1 MPPKRVTSRRCRSP
15 LDPACRIWHTGT
27 TDMMPERNRQ
37 EDMNE
42 NSGLSGPCLPP
53 ACDAHPRRPGTGRPQ
68 ELLVL
73 VDNAAAS
80 ENVSRFLRRS
90 GFEVS
95 VNQPENALWEVH
107 GLSSATQVEAP
118 EQAPAAAPAAD
129 TESRKT
135 LVLITTDTLG
145 RGDDELGARLME
157 NFLASLPE
165 LGASLWRIV
174 LLNGGVKLAATEGK
188 CLDTLKQ
195 LESNGVSILV
205 CGTCL
210 NFFNLLEAKQVGE
223 TTNMMDVVTSL
234 SLADKVIRP

>member
-1 MPPKRVTSRRCRSP
+1 MKTLDCRG
-15 LDPACRIWHTGT
+15 LACPQPVMRTR
-27 TDMMPERNRQ
+27 DALEQ
-37 EDMNE
+37 E
-42 NSGLSGPCLPP
+42 
-53 ACDAHPRRPGTGRPQ
+53 HPQ
-68 ELLVL
+68 ELLVQ

-80 ENVSRFLRRS
+80 ENVSRFLRRG

-95 VNQPENALWEVH
+95 VSRPGDALWEVR
-107 GLSSATQVEAP
+107 GLAQGAAP
-118 EQAPAAAPAAD
+118 LAPDGEQAPAAA
-129 TESRKT
+129 TEQARKT
-135 LVLITTDTLG
+135 LVLITTETLG

-165 LGASLWRIV
+165 LGPSLWRIV
-174 LLNGGVKLAATEGK
+174 LLNGGVRLASLPGK

-210 NFFNLLEAKQVGE
+210 NFFNLLEARQVGE

-234 SLADKVIRP
+234 ALADKVIRP

>member
-1 MPPKRVTSRRCRSP
+1 MKTLDCRG
-15 LDPACRIWHTGT
+15 LACPQPVMRT
-27 TDMMPERNRQ
+27 R
-37 EDMNE
+37 
-42 NSGLSGPCLPP
+42 
-53 ACDAHPRRPGTGRPQ
+53 DALEQGRPQ

-107 GLSSATQVEAP
+107 GLSSATQVDAP

-188 CLDTLKQ
+188 CLDTLRRCA
-195 LESNGVSILV
+195 GRR
-205 CGTCL
+205 
-210 NFFNLLEAKQVGE
+210 FFLRDLPELLQPAGSQAGGRDHQHDGRGDQPFPGRQGHPALTATPAGRAGKR
-223 TTNMMDVVTSL
+223 L
-234 SLADKVIRP
+234 SLPAHEA

>member
-1 MPPKRVTSRRCRSP
+1 MKTLDCRG
-15 LDPACRIWHTGT
+15 LACPQPVMRTR
-27 TDMMPERNRQ
+27 DALEQ
-37 EDMNE
+37 E
-42 NSGLSGPCLPP
+42 
-53 ACDAHPRRPGTGRPQ
+53 RPQ

-95 VNQPENALWEVH
+95 VSQPESSLWEVR
-107 GLSSATQVEAP
+107 GLGGATQVESP
-118 EQAPAAAPAAD
+118 EQAPAAAPAVD
-129 TESRKT
+129 TENLKT

-165 LGASLWRIV
+165 LGPSLWRIV

-188 CLDTLKQ
+188 CLTLRSVPLFLCPAPDPCRPSK
-195 LESNGVSILV
+195 
-205 CGTCL
+205 
-210 NFFNLLEAKQVGE
+210 NLPAPPAC
-223 TTNMMDVVTSL
+223 SL
-234 SLADKVIRP
+234 MGRALSSSRISAGPGRISPAADRSQRSGSSLQKTLLL

>member
-1 MPPKRVTSRRCRSP
+1 MKTLDCRG
-15 LDPACRIWHTGT
+15 LACPQPVMRTR
-27 TDMMPERNRQ
+27 DALEQ
-37 EDMNE
+37 E
-42 NSGLSGPCLPP
+42 
-53 ACDAHPRRPGTGRPQ
+53 RPQ

-95 VNQPENALWEVH
+95 VSQPESSLWEVR
-107 GLSSATQVEAP
+107 GLGGAAQVESP
-118 EQAPAAAPAAD
+118 EQAPAVD
-129 TESRKT
+129 TENLKT

-165 LGASLWRIV
+165 LGPSLWRIV

-195 LESNGVSILV
+195 LESSGVSILV

-210 NFFNLLEAKQVGE
+210 NFFHLLEAKQVGE

-234 SLADKVIRP
+234 SLAGKVIRP

>member
-1 MPPKRVTSRRCRSP
+1 MKTLDCRG
-15 LDPACRIWHTGT
+15 LACPQPVMRTR
-27 TDMMPERNRQ
+27 DALEQ
-37 EDMNE
+37 E
-42 NSGLSGPCLPP
+42 
-53 ACDAHPRRPGTGRPQ
+53 RPQ

-95 VNQPENALWEVH
+95 ISQPESSLWEVR
-107 GLSSATQVEAP
+107 GLGGAAQVESP

-129 TESRKT
+129 TENLKT

-165 LGASLWRIV
+165 LGPSLWRIV

-195 LESNGVSILV
+195 LESSGVSILV
-205 CGTCL
+205 LRHLPELLPPAGSQAGGRDHQHDGCGDQPFPGRQGHPALT
-210 NFFNLLEAKQVGE
+210 ATPAGRAGKR
-223 TTNMMDVVTSL
+223 L
-234 SLADKVIRP
+234 SLPAHEA

>member
-1 MPPKRVTSRRCRSP
+1 MHATCGKSS
-15 LDPACRIWHTGT
+15 
-27 TDMMPERNRQ
+27 
-37 EDMNE
+37 
-42 NSGLSGPCLPP
+42 LPP
-53 ACDAHPRRPGTGRPQ
+53 PSG
-68 ELLVL
+68 
-73 VDNAAAS
+73 NI
-80 ENVSRFLRRS
+80 SRFLRRS

>member
-1 MPPKRVTSRRCRSP
+1 MKTLDCRG
-15 LDPACRIWHTGT
+15 LACPQPVMRT
-27 TDMMPERNRQ
+27 R
-37 EDMNE
+37 
-42 NSGLSGPCLPP
+42 
-53 ACDAHPRRPGTGRPQ
+53 DALEQGRPQ

-90 GFEVS
+90 GVEVS

-157 NFLASLPE
+157 SFLAACPSRGPPCGE
-165 LGASLWRIV
+165 SCCSTAASSWRPRRASAWI
-174 LLNGGVKLAATEGK
+174 
-188 CLDTLKQ
+188 
-195 LESNGVSILV
+195 
-205 CGTCL
+205 
-210 NFFNLLEAKQVGE
+210 
-223 TTNMMDVVTSL
+223 
-234 SLADKVIRP
+234 P

>member
-1 MPPKRVTSRRCRSP
+1 MKTLDCRG
-15 LDPACRIWHTGT
+15 LACPQPVMRTR
-27 TDMMPERNRQ
+27 DALEQ
-37 EDMNE
+37 E
-42 NSGLSGPCLPP
+42 
-53 ACDAHPRRPGTGRPQ
+53 RPQ

-95 VNQPENALWEVH
+95 ISQPESSLWEVR
-107 GLSSATQVEAP
+107 GLGGAAQVKSP
-118 EQAPAAAPAAD
+118 EQAAAPAAD
-129 TESRKT
+129 TENRKT

-165 LGASLWRIV
+165 LGPSLWRIV

-195 LESNGVSILV
+195 LESCGVSILV

-210 NFFNLLEAKQVGE
+210 NFFHLLEAKQVGE

-234 SLADKVIRP
+234 SLAGKVIRP

>member
-1 MPPKRVTSRRCRSP
+1 MKTLDCRG
-15 LDPACRIWHTGT
+15 LACPQPVMRT
-27 TDMMPERNRQ
+27 R
-37 EDMNE
+37 
-42 NSGLSGPCLPP
+42 
-53 ACDAHPRRPGTGRPQ
+53 DALEQGRPQ

-174 LLNGGVKLAATEGK
+174 LLNGGVKLAATEQVPGYPEAAGK
-188 CLDTLKQ
+188 QRRQHPCLRDLS
-195 LESNGVSILV
+195 E
-205 CGTCL
+205 
-210 NFFNLLEAKQVGE
+210 LLQPAGSQAGGRDHQHDGRGDQPFPGRQGHPALTATPAGRAGKHRSLPAHEA
-223 TTNMMDVVTSL
+223 
-234 SLADKVIRP
+234 

>member
-1 MPPKRVTSRRCRSP
+1 MKTLDCRG
-15 LDPACRIWHTGT
+15 LACPQPVMRT
-27 TDMMPERNRQ
+27 R
-37 EDMNE
+37 
-42 NSGLSGPCLPP
+42 
-53 ACDAHPRRPGTGRPQ
+53 DALEQGRPQ
-68 ELLVL
+68 ELIVL

-95 VNQPENALWEVH
+95 VSQPESALWEVH

-118 EQAPAAAPAAD
+118 EQAPATAPTAD

-210 NFFNLLEAKQVGE
+210 NFYGLTEQLAVGGV
-223 TTNMMDVVTSL
+223 TNMYVIAEKMLTAGNVV
-234 SLADKVIRP
+234 KP

>member
-1 MPPKRVTSRRCRSP
+1 MKTLDCRS
-15 LDPACRIWHTGT
+15 LACPQPVMRTR
-27 TDMMPERNRQ
+27 DALEQ
-37 EDMNE
+37 E
-42 NSGLSGPCLPP
+42 
-53 ACDAHPRRPGTGRPQ
+53 RPQ

-95 VNQPENALWEVH
+95 VSQPESSLWEVR
-107 GLSSATQVEAP
+107 GLGGAAQVESP
-118 EQAPAAAPAAD
+118 EQAPAAD
-129 TESRKT
+129 TENRKT

-165 LGASLWRIV
+165 LGPSLWRIV

-195 LESNGVSILV
+195 LESCGVSILV

-210 NFFNLLEAKQVGE
+210 NFFHLLEAKQVGE

-234 SLADKVIRP
+234 SLAGKVIRP

>member
-1 MPPKRVTSRRCRSP
+1 MKTLDCRG
-15 LDPACRIWHTGT
+15 LACPQPVMRTR
-27 TDMMPERNRQ
+27 DALEQ
-37 EDMNE
+37 E
-42 NSGLSGPCLPP
+42 
-53 ACDAHPRRPGTGRPQ
+53 HPQ
-68 ELLVL
+68 ELLVQ

-95 VNQPENALWEVH
+95 VSQPGDALWEVR
-107 GLSSATQVEAP
+107 GLAQGAAAQAP
-118 EQAPAAAPAAD
+118 DSGQAPAATPEQ
-129 TESRKT
+129 TRKT
-135 LVLITTDTLG
+135 LVLITTETLG

-165 LGASLWRIV
+165 LGPSLWRIV
-174 LLNGGVKLAATEGK
+174 LLNGGVKLASLPGK

-210 NFFNLLEAKQVGE
+210 NFFNLLEAKQAGE

-234 SLADKVIRP
+234 ALADKVIRP

>member
-1 MPPKRVTSRRCRSP
+1 MRTR
-15 LDPACRIWHTGT
+15 
-27 TDMMPERNRQ
+27 
-37 EDMNE
+37 
-42 NSGLSGPCLPP
+42 
-53 ACDAHPRRPGTGRPQ
+53 DALEQGRPQ
-68 ELLVL
+68 ELIVL

-95 VNQPENALWEVH
+95 VSQPESALWEVH

-118 EQAPAAAPAAD
+118 EQAPATAPAAD

-157 NFLASLPE
+157 NFLASLP
-165 LGASLWRIV
+165 
-174 LLNGGVKLAATEGK
+174 KLAATEGK

>member
-1 MPPKRVTSRRCRSP
+1 MKTLDCRG
-15 LDPACRIWHTGT
+15 LACPQPVMRTR
-27 TDMMPERNRQ
+27 DALEQ
-37 EDMNE
+37 E
-42 NSGLSGPCLPP
+42 
-53 ACDAHPRRPGTGRPQ
+53 RPQ

-95 VNQPENALWEVH
+95 VSQPESSLWEVR
-107 GLSSATQVEAP
+107 GLGGAAQVKSP

-129 TESRKT
+129 TENRKT

-165 LGASLWRIV
+165 LGPSLWRIV
-174 LLNGGVKLAATEGK
+174 LLNGGIKLAATEGK

-195 LESNGVSILV
+195 LESSGVSILV

-210 NFFNLLEAKQVGE
+210 NFFHLLEAKQVGE

-234 SLADKVIRP
+234 SLAGKVIRP

>member
-1 MPPKRVTSRRCRSP
+1 MEYTYEFFEKSAQYVREK
-15 LDPACRIWHTGT
+15 LD
-27 TDMMPERNRQ
+27 
-37 EDMNE
+37 
-42 NSGLSGPCLPP
+42 
-53 ACDAHPRRPGTGRPQ
+53 
-68 ELLVL
+68 
-73 VDNAAAS
+73 
-80 ENVSRFLRRS
+80 F
-90 GFEVS
+90 
-95 VNQPENALWEVH
+95 QPEIGIIL
-107 GLSSATQVEAP
+107 GSSLGPFAAQVESP

-129 TESRKT
+129 TENRKT

-165 LGASLWRIV
+165 LGPSLWRIV

-195 LESNGVSILV
+195 LESSGVSILV

-210 NFFNLLEAKQVGE
+210 NFFYLLEAKQVGE

-234 SLADKVIRP
+234 SLAGKVIRP

>member
-1 MPPKRVTSRRCRSP
+1 MRKV
-15 LDPACRIWHTGT
+15 
-27 TDMMPERNRQ
+27 
-37 EDMNE
+37 
-42 NSGLSGPCLPP
+42 
-53 ACDAHPRRPGTGRPQ
+53 
-68 ELLVL
+68 LVL
-73 VDNAAAS
+73 EDE
-80 ENVSRFLRRS
+80 ENIRSFVVINLRRS

-95 VNQPENALWEVH
+95 ISQPESSLWEVR
-107 GLSSATQVEAP
+107 GLGGAAQVESP

-129 TESRKT
+129 TENRKT

-165 LGASLWRIV
+165 LGPSLWRIV

-195 LESNGVSILV
+195 LESSGVSILV

-210 NFFNLLEAKQVGE
+210 NFFHLLEAKQVGE

-234 SLADKVIRP
+234 SLAGKVIRP

>member
-1 MPPKRVTSRRCRSP
+1 MKTLDCRG
-15 LDPACRIWHTGT
+15 LACPQPVMRTR
-27 TDMMPERNRQ
+27 DALEQ
-37 EDMNE
+37 E
-42 NSGLSGPCLPP
+42 
-53 ACDAHPRRPGTGRPQ
+53 HPQ
-68 ELLVL
+68 ELLVQ

-95 VNQPENALWEVH
+95 VSQPGDALWEVR
-107 GLSSATQVEAP
+107 GLAQGAAP
-118 EQAPAAAPAAD
+118 QAPDSEQAPAATTGQA
-129 TESRKT
+129 RKT
-135 LVLITTDTLG
+135 LVLITTETLG
-145 RGDDELGARLME
+145 RGDDGLGARLME

-165 LGASLWRIV
+165 LGPSLWRIV
-174 LLNGGVKLAATEGK
+174 LLNGGVRLASLPGK

-223 TTNMMDVVTSL
+223 TTNMMDVVTCL
-234 SLADKVIRP
+234 ALADKVIRP

>member
-1 MPPKRVTSRRCRSP
+1 MKTLDCRG
-15 LDPACRIWHTGT
+15 LACPQPVMRT
-27 TDMMPERNRQ
+27 R
-37 EDMNE
+37 
-42 NSGLSGPCLPP
+42 
-53 ACDAHPRRPGTGRPQ
+53 DALEQGRPQ

-107 GLSSATQVEAP
+107 GLSSATQVE
-118 EQAPAAAPAAD
+118 APAAAPAAD

-195 LESNGVSILV
+195 LESNGVSILD